1 MSGGSVGSRV
11 TASERIADYVASV
24 DAAAASAATLH
35 AVGRAFLDTVAVAVA
50 ATGDPVDAALTGY
63 VSGSTGPA
71 SLWAG
76 TGSTT
81 TEHAAL
87 VNGAVG
93 HVLDYDDVTSPL
105 RGHPS
110 IALLPA
116 LVAAAEA
123 DGADGR
129 QLSAAYAVGFE
140 VICRLAR
147 ACALDHY
154 ARGWHSTTT
163 IGLLG
168 ATAAV
173 AHLRGLP
180 RDAVGHALGL
190 AVAQAAGTRE
200 NFGTMAK
207 SFQAG
212 ACGAA
217 ALRSVALAGAGM
229 TASPE
234 ALDGH
239 TGGFLRLYSTPG
251 AAAALDVELAALGDG
266 PGELVTSGIDV
277 KKYPLCYATHR
288 TIDLLL
294 DLRAEHGL
302 TLAEVDRVQVRANHG
317 GLAPL
322 LHDRPRT
329 GLEAKFSMQFAV
341 AAALLDGEVR
351 LHSFDDDQ
359 VRRPEVQQFLP
370 RVTATEQDGPAFPRW
385 ADVTLHLV
393 DGRTVRRRSTVLRG
407 SADTPLSDDELLAKV
422 ADCFGRGGLGER
434 TEPFADAVLGWADQS
449 VRSVLARRLP

>member
-1 MSGGSVGSRV
+1 MSGAP
-11 TASERIADYVASV
+11 TAGERIAEHVVSV
-24 DAAAASAATLH
+24 DPADTTAETVH
-35 AVGRAFLDTVAVAVA
+35 AVARAFLDTFAVAVA
-50 ATGDPVDAALTGY
+50 ATGDPVDVALTGY
-63 VSGSTGPA
+63 VAGSTGPA
-71 SLWAG
+71 SVWAG
-76 TGSTT
+76 TGSLPP
-81 TEHAAL
+81 EHAAL

-123 DGADGR
+123 GGADGR
-129 QLSAAYAVGFE
+129 RLSAAYAVGFE
-140 VICRLAR
+140 VICKLSK

-154 ARGWHSTTT
+154 ARGWHSTST

-173 AHLRGLP
+173 AHLTGLG
-180 RDAVGHALGL
+180 RDAVRDALGL
-190 AVAQAAGTRE
+190 AVAQAAGTRQ

-212 ACGAA
+212 SCGAA

-229 TASPE
+229 TASAE
-234 ALDGH
+234 ALDGG
-239 TGGFLRLYSTPG
+239 TGGFLRLYSTPE
-251 AAAALDVELAALGDG
+251 AAAALDAELATLGQG

-302 TLAEVDRVQVRANHG
+302 TLADVDRVEMRANRG

-322 LHDRPRT
+322 LHDRPTT

-341 AAALLDGEVR
+341 AAALLDGEVKLR
-351 LHSFDDDQ
+351 SFDDEQ
-359 VRRPEVQQFLP
+359 VRRPEIQGFLP
-370 RVTATEQDGPAFPRW
+370 RVTPTEDDGPPFPRF
-385 ADVTLHLV
+385 AEVTLHLA
-393 DGRTVRRRSTVLRG
+393 DGRTVGRRTHALRG
-407 SADTPLSDDELLAKV
+407 SADTPLSDDELLEKV
-422 ADCFGRGGLGER
+422 ADCLGRGGLGER
-434 TEPFADAVLGWADQS
+434 VKPFADAVFGWADRP
-449 VRSVLARRLP
+449 VRSVLARRLS

>member
-1 MSGGSVGSRV
+1 VSGTVP
-11 TASERIADYVASV
+11 ASTRIADYVVSV
-24 DAAAASAATLH
+24 DPADTTEETVHTVA
-35 AVGRAFLDTVAVAVA
+35 RAFLDTVAVTVA
-50 ATGDPVDAALTGY
+50 ATGTPVHEVLTGY

-76 TGSTT
+76 GGSAS

-110 IALLPA
+110 IAVLPA

-123 DGADGR
+123 TGADGR
-129 QLSAAYAVGFE
+129 RLSAAYAVGFE
-140 VICRLAR
+140 VMCKLAK
-147 ACALDHY
+147 AVALDHY
-154 ARGWHSTTT
+154 ARGWHSTST

-168 ATAAV
+168 ATAAA
-173 AHLRGLP
+173 AHLAGLDRGAV
-180 RDAVGHALGL
+180 RDALGL
-190 AVAQAAGTRE
+190 AVAQAAGTRQ

-217 ALRSVALAGAGM
+217 ALRSVALAVAGM

-234 ALDGH
+234 ALDGG
-239 TGGFLRLYSTPG
+239 TGGFLRTHSSPDL
-251 AAAALDVELAALGDG
+251 AEALDTELSGLGHA
-266 PGELVTSGIDV
+266 PGELVSSGIDV

-288 TIDLLL
+288 TIDTLL
-294 DLRAEHGL
+294 DLRAEHS
-302 TLAEVDRVQVRANHG
+302 LAPADVDLVVVRANHG

-322 LHDRPRT
+322 LHDRPTT

-341 AAALLDGEVR
+341 AAALLDGEVTLR
-351 LHSFDDDQ
+351 TFDDER
-359 VRRPEVQQFLP
+359 VRRPEIQRFLP
-370 RVTATEQDGPAFPRW
+370 RVTAEEDDGPAFPRW
-385 ADVTLHLV
+385 ADLTLHLA
-393 DGRTVRRRSTVLRG
+393 DGRCLNRRTHVLRG
-407 SADTPLSDDELLAKV
+407 SAESPLTDDELRDKV
-422 ADCFGRGGLGER
+422 ADCFGRGGREER
-434 TEPFADAVLGWADQS
+434 AAPFAEAVLGWADRP
-449 VRSVLARRLP
+449 VRSVLALRT

>member
-1 MSGGSVGSRV
+1 VSP
-11 TASERIADYVASV
+11 APAAERIADYVVSV
-24 DAAAASAATLH
+24 DPAQTSDETVH
-35 AVGRAFLDTVAVAVA
+35 AVARTFLDTFAVTVA
-50 ATGDPVDAALTGY
+50 ATGDPVHTVLADH

-71 SLWAG
+71 SLWVGAG
-76 TGSTT
+76 SAT

-87 VNGAVG
+87 FNGAVG

-116 LVAAAEA
+116 LVAAAEGI
-123 DGADGR
+123 GADGR
-129 QLSAAYAVGFE
+129 RLSAAYAVGFE
-140 VICRLAR
+140 VICRLSKAF
-147 ACALDHY
+147 AFDHY

-173 AHLRGLP
+173 AHLTDLG
-180 RDAVGHALGL
+180 RDAVRNALGL
-190 AVAQAAGTRE
+190 AVAQAAGTRQ

-212 ACGAA
+212 NCGAA

-229 TASPE
+229 SASPD
-234 ALDGH
+234 ALDGG
-239 TGGFLRLYSTPG
+239 TGGFLRMYSTPERAGALDAELASLG
-251 AAAALDVELAALGDG
+251 AA

-288 TIDLLL
+288 TIDTLL

-302 TLAEVDRVQVRANHG
+302 TLADVDRVEMRANNG

-322 LHDRPRT
+322 LHDRPTT

-351 LHSFDDDQ
+351 LRSFDDEQ
-359 VRRPEVQQFLP
+359 VRRPEIQQFLP
-370 RVTATEQDGPAFPRW
+370 RVTADEDDGPPFPRW
-385 ADVTLHLV
+385 ADLTLHLTG
-393 DGRTVRRRSTVLRG
+393 GRTVHRRTHVLRG
-407 SADTPLSDDELLAKV
+407 SAQTPLSDDELLEKV
-422 ADCFGRGGLGER
+422 ADCFERGGLAER
-434 TEPFADAVLGWADQS
+434 TEPFAAAVFGWADQS
-449 VRSVLARRLP
+449 LRSVLARRLP